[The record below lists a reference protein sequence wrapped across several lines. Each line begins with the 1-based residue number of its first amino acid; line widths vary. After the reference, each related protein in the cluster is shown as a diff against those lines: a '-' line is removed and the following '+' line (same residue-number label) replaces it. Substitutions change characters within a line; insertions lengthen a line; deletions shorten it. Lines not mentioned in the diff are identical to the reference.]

1 LKRHLGL
8 DDAASWI
15 VLDELNSFV
24 WPGFDLRPVPG
35 RPGEYA
41 YGHLTPRFLDLVID
55 RMKRLRETRRFRSTP
70 R

>member
-8 DDAASWI
+8 DDDASWI

-41 YGHLTPRFLDLVID
+41 YGHLPPRFLDLVID
-55 RMKRLRETRRFRSTP
+55 RMKRLRETRRLRSTP